1 MSRAPALAALSLLC
15 ALALPGSL
23 HSQDPAAIRTDSYQF
38 EPFTEKQLDNLVAPI
53 ALYPDPL
60 LAQVLVAATFP
71 DQIEEAAQ
79 WVRANGTANIDE
91 QPWDVSVKAVS
102 HYPSALNMMADK
114 IDWTATLGQAYAY
127 QSTDVMI
134 AVQRMRAL
142 AASHG
147 NLVSTDQQQVVY
159 ENNHYVIAPSQPRVI
174 YVPVYDPIV
183 VYSRPI
189 FHLGMRTRYWSFGIG
204 FPIGVWLNYDC
215 DWGRRAVF
223 YHGWH
228 HNYVHGGWRARS
240 RPFIQVTNIYVNN
253 RYTNVYVNRD
263 VKYRKVDY
271 RRVDR
276 YARVHRDSR
285 FEGRRGFDG
294 GGRNVTRT
302 AQARDRERALTPPEG
317 YRSPTN
323 SRVDVTRPGER
334 DGWVTDVG
342 RRVNPEQS
350 AVRPAPVGRDDDGRA
365 TDRLVTPPTNT
376 QERVQ
381 VVPRGSDRTV
391 MPVPRNTDRAV
402 TPVPRSSDRTVR
414 PVPELKVDIGS
425 PRSRPTETR
434 PFVPQRRVEP
444 RMVEPRT
451 QERRVEPPRGVQERR
466 VQPRTNEPQVQPRG
480 VEPQRTVQPRPQNR
494 RVQPT
499 RTVQPRLI
507 ERRVERSAPTRV
519 ERSSGAS
526 VRRVEPSR
534 VQPQRSGGATVG
546 RRWN

>member
-15 ALALPGSL
+15 ALALPDSL

-215 DWGRRAVF
+215 DWGRRVVY

-228 HNYVHGGWRARS
+228 HNFHHYGGGWRARS
-240 RPFIQVTNIYVNN
+240 RPFIQITNIYVNN

-323 SRVDVTRPGER
+323 SRVDLARVGER
-334 DGWVTDVG
+334 
-342 RRVNPEQS
+342 
-350 AVRPAPVGRDDDGRA
+350 A
-365 TDRLVTPPTNT
+365 VTPPTNT
-376 QERVQ
+376 QERV
-381 VVPRGSDRTV
+381 RD
-391 MPVPRNTDRAV
+391 VPRN
-402 TPVPRSSDRTVR
+402 SERTVR
-414 PVPELKVDIGS
+414 PIPERQVDIGS
-425 PRSRPTETR
+425 PRTRPVETR
-434 PFVPQRRVEP
+434 PVVPQRRVEP
-444 RMVEPRT
+444 RTVEPRVQPRP
-451 QERRVEPPRGVQERR
+451 QERRVESTRS
-466 VQPRTNEPQVQPRG
+466 
-480 VEPQRTVQPRPQNR
+480 VQPRPQER
-494 RVQPT
+494 RVESTRSVQPRTTESRVQP
-499 RTVQPRLI
+499 RRAEPPRNVQPRTERREARPTRSVQPRPTERRI
-507 ERRVERSAPTRV
+507 ERSAPARVERSA
-519 ERSSGAS
+519 GAS
-526 VRRVEPSR
+526 VRRVEPTR
-534 VQPQRSGGATVG
+534 VQPQRSGGATAV
-546 RRWN
+546 RRGN